1 MVAPT
6 GVEPVSIASYPLLLL
21 QPPFGV
27 CGLDFLITV
36 AQMRVRLHPSSLYT
50 FQARPKDALGLAR
63 DCHAQIR
70 IDSATLSAGF
80 PEFECFSPVVSR
92 LMTQFFRRRSFYPLN
107 YGATGE

>member
-1 MVAPT
+1 MTSRVVAPT

-50 FQARPKDALGLAR
+50 FQARRTRLAWLGIAMLR
-63 DCHAQIR
+63 
-70 IDSATLSAGF
+70 
-80 PEFECFSPVVSR
+80 
-92 LMTQFFRRRSFYPLN
+92 
-107 YGATGE
+107 YGQCCR